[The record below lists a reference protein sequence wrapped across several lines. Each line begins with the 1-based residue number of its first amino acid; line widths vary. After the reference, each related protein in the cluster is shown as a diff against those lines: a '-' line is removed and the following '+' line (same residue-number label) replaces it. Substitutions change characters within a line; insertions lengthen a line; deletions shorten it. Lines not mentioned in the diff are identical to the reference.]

1 MMDARTSPNLG
12 SPCCRERAGLASL
25 VPFLVCSSLH
35 PTLCFAGHPLA
46 SWCAAELCAMP
57 ETLCASPPGVNTS
70 CRGSS
75 ARSPPCF
82 LLPRCRRC
90 RAVLQGLRL
99 ADKYALK
106 HEPRLVGDLQVV
118 KWLCKDFWQRS
129 FGKDID
135 ALKTDYQGTFLLCDN
150 SFSALQPFL
159 AGAYTK
165 EQLLPYLA
173 YPCGLVR
180 GALSSLGVEANVAPE
195 LETLEDRTVRLP
207 KCSFRISVKRATE
220 DTTATAA
227 QP

>member
-1 MMDARTSPNLG
+1 MSMVSASSFEYLLLELSTHTIQKDDPPVALFRLDAMG
-12 SPCCRERAGLASL
+12 YRA
-25 VPFLVCSSLH
+25 
-35 PTLCFAGHPLA
+35 
-46 SWCAAELCAMP
+46 
-57 ETLCASPPGVNTS
+57 
-70 CRGSS
+70 
-75 ARSPPCF
+75 
-82 LLPRCRRC
+82 
-90 RAVLQGLRL
+90 GLRL